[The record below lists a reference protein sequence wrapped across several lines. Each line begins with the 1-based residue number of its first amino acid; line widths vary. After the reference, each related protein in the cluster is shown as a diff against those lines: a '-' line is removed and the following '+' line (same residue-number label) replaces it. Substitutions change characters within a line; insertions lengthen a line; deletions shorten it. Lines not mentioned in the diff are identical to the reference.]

1 MTSVFYSLAR
11 ETDRGRRFK
20 NCQEYYTYQ
29 VYEQFF
35 TNVRNEYGGRSSR
48 LVARKRRFVM
58 HRLFY
63 WTFRCVAR
71 SCYQRVNVAM
81 IIWLMRRTPYSHV
94 SMSLVAFEKCIKQE
108 RFVILFYYEI
118 PNINAYSTLYQ
129 CVCNL
134 KLDACKLICFDKK
147 QRNIRYI

>member
-1 MTSVFYSLAR
+1 MG
-11 ETDRGRRFK
+11 RGRRFK

-35 TNVRNEYGGRSSR
+35 TNVRNEYGRSSR

-94 SMSLVAFEKCIKQE
+94 SMSLVAYVKMYK
-108 RFVILFYYEI
+108 VK
-118 PNINAYSTLYQ
+118 NAL
-129 CVCNL
+129 
-134 KLDACKLICFDKK
+134 
-147 QRNIRYI
+147 